1 MRVHRLREMGDK
13 WDLKDSCALVGGCY
27 VLWIIRES
35 RLAWMLVTSPWDEW
49 GKPGPICCGGRNL
62 TKYSIHLQQKRENT
76 NRQVALSTLC
86 CVWLWTGSQAKR
98 LAAWEMRGEGLRCG
112 ITQQLNAGRI
122 NIFRNIQT
130 SGMSGEHDIG
140 TKSWS
145 ACVACLCNAIKFA
158 SDSGD
163 HPRHY
168 PQLRSLWRC
177 EDE

>member
-13 WDLKDSCALVGGCY
+13 WDLKDSSALVGGCY

-76 NRQVALSTLC
+76 NKQVALSTLC

-122 NIFRNIQT
+122 NMFRNIQT
-130 SGMSGEHDIG
+130 SGMSGEHEHRYEI
-140 TKSWS
+140 
-145 ACVACLCNAIKFA
+145 LE
-158 SDSGD
+158 
-163 HPRHY
+163 R
-168 PQLRSLWRC
+168 LRGMSL
-177 EDE
+177 